1 MRIAPIHRV
10 GLVVFVLVCLVAAA
24 MIVAPAPARVASA
37 PAGAT
42 ARCNDGTYSYAVH
55 HQGACSHHG
64 GVAVWLD
71 GSSSS
76 SSPSSSSGSA
86 KKAVDVGTTVL
97 LKKQTKTADCT
108 LGPNPDRRC
117 SPGAYYSK
125 LKKAVICSASF
136 RTSSI
141 RNVPQ
146 PEKYEVEGEYG
157 MAQRLYGRT
166 LEIDHIISLE
176 LGGSN
181 DIANLFPERAS
192 PAPGYKVK
200 DKLENKLH
208 GLVCSGSM
216 SLSSARA
223 GIATNWQKLYR
234 KVYGTAPVS

>member
-1 MRIAPIHRV
+1 MVRR
-10 GLVVFVLVCLVAAA
+10 CYA
-24 MIVAPAPARVASA
+24 MIAVSLAFGLTVAISSASSA
-37 PAGAT
+37 PPGAT
-42 ARCNDGTYSYAVH
+42 ARCRDGTYSYAVH
-55 HQGACSHHG
+55 HQGACSYHG

-71 GSSSS
+71 GSSSG
-76 SSPSSSSGSA
+76 SGSTGSA
-86 KKAVDVGTTVL
+86 RKVNVGRTVL
-97 LKKQTKTADCT
+97 LGRRTKTSGCK

-125 LKKAVICSASF
+125 LPKAVICSASF

-146 PEKYEVEGEYG
+146 SEKYAVEAEYG
-157 MAQRLYGRT
+157 MVQKLYGRT
-166 LEIDHIISLE
+166 LEIDHIVSLE

-208 GLVCSGSM
+208 SLVCSGQK
-216 SLSSARA
+216 SLRSAQRE
-223 GIATNWQKLYR
+223 IATNWQLLYR
-234 KVYGTAPVS
+234 KVYGTAPVR